1 MAGSTGDGPARPCQA
16 RGCIGLGSTDYYL
29 KVNRRTTI
37 TVHKQHH
44 SLGTSTYSK
53 VNTSLSNHLYILRGP
68 FHRFI
73 MTDRYGHPRQTVF
86 GRRHASAAATVS
98 YSDTRQPHPPASSA
112 TQQSQQGPSAHAK
125 SSSNAG
131 VRRNLFQGQLTRR
144 PTTGPG
150 SNNSN
155 EPGGAGRNAGD
166 LDDMEVEED
175 ESASSDIVVRDK
187 NGEVELDEPPTLVVD
202 DPDEIA
208 LDMRQENESE
218 LRAMMM
224 KDYDDTYPVIAG

>member
-1 MAGSTGDGPARPCQA
+1 
-16 RGCIGLGSTDYYL
+16 
-29 KVNRRTTI
+29 
-37 TVHKQHH
+37 
-44 SLGTSTYSK
+44 
-53 VNTSLSNHLYILRGP
+53 
-68 FHRFI
+68 

-98 YSDTRQPHPPASSA
+98 YSDTRQTHPPASSA
-112 TQQSQQGPSAHAK
+112 AQQTQQGAPAHSK

-150 SNNSN
+150 SNNSS
-155 EPGGAGRNAGD
+155 EPGGASRGAGD
-166 LDDMEVEED
+166 LDGMEVEED
-175 ESASSDIVVRDK
+175 DSASSDIVVRDK
-187 NGEVELDEPPTLVVD
+187 NGEVELYEPPPLVVD

-218 LRAMMM
+218 LPAVMLMHYIDAFRNLQVNRVAEHNFNHRGE
-224 KDYDDTYPVIAG
+224 TEARRRGQASSEHREPE

>member
-1 MAGSTGDGPARPCQA
+1 
-16 RGCIGLGSTDYYL
+16 
-29 KVNRRTTI
+29 
-37 TVHKQHH
+37 
-44 SLGTSTYSK
+44 
-53 VNTSLSNHLYILRGP
+53 
-68 FHRFI
+68 

-98 YSDTRQPHPPASSA
+98 YSDNRPAHPSAPSAAQQP
-112 TQQSQQGPSAHAK
+112 QQGAPAHPKPS
-125 SSSNAG
+125 STAG

-150 SNNSN
+150 SNNSS
-155 EPGGAGRNAGD
+155 EQGVASRGAGD
-166 LDDMEVEED
+166 LDGMEVEED

-187 NGEVELDEPPTLVVD
+187 NGEVELYEPPPLVVD

-218 LRAMMM
+218 PPANDIDALR
-224 KDYDDTYPVIAG
+224 

>member
-1 MAGSTGDGPARPCQA
+1 MIPK
-16 RGCIGLGSTDYYL
+16 L
-29 KVNRRTTI
+29 
-37 TVHKQHH
+37 
-44 SLGTSTYSK
+44 
-53 VNTSLSNHLYILRGP
+53 
-68 FHRFI
+68 I

-98 YSDTRQPHPPASSA
+98 YSDTRQPHPAAPSA
-112 TQQSQQGPSAHAK
+112 AQQPQPGGPSHPNA
-125 SSSNAG
+125 SSNAG

-144 PTTGPG
+144 PTAGPG
-150 SNNSN
+150 SSN
-155 EPGGAGRNAGD
+155 PSEAGAPGRNAGD
-166 LDDMEVEED
+166 LGGMEVEED

-218 LRAMMM
+218 PAAMMM
-224 KDYDDTYPVIAG
+224 HCNDAFVVCGLTQEANHGWSHRGEAETRRRGEAPPEHREPE

>member
-1 MAGSTGDGPARPCQA
+1 
-16 RGCIGLGSTDYYL
+16 
-29 KVNRRTTI
+29 
-37 TVHKQHH
+37 
-44 SLGTSTYSK
+44 
-53 VNTSLSNHLYILRGP
+53 
-68 FHRFI
+68 

-98 YSDTRQPHPPASSA
+98 YSDTRQPHPPAPSA
-112 TQQSQQGPSAHAK
+112 AQQPQPGGPSHPN

-150 SNNSN
+150 SSN
-155 EPGGAGRNAGD
+155 PNEAGAPGRNAGD
-166 LDDMEVEED
+166 LGGMEVEED

-208 LDMRQENESE
+208 LDMRQENEKERQRLADAVKHHQNIVNQNSVPAQPE
-218 LRAMMM
+218 ELFEAVRASLRAKVAALSEDNWMYE
-224 KDYDDTYPVIAG
+224 KEDEPRLV

>member
-1 MAGSTGDGPARPCQA
+1 
-16 RGCIGLGSTDYYL
+16 
-29 KVNRRTTI
+29 
-37 TVHKQHH
+37 
-44 SLGTSTYSK
+44 
-53 VNTSLSNHLYILRGP
+53 
-68 FHRFI
+68 

-112 TQQSQQGPSAHAK
+112 AQQPQQGPSAHSK
-125 SSSNAG
+125 SSSNTG

-150 SNNSN
+150 SNN
-155 EPGGAGRNAGD
+155 EPGPAGRNAGD
-166 LDDMEVEED
+166 LDGMEVEED

-187 NGEVELDEPPTLVVD
+187 NGDVELDEPPTLVVD

-218 LRAMMM
+218 LAIVIMMH
-224 KDYDDTYPVIAG
+224 YDDTFLVTAGESGG

>member
-1 MAGSTGDGPARPCQA
+1 
-16 RGCIGLGSTDYYL
+16 
-29 KVNRRTTI
+29 
-37 TVHKQHH
+37 
-44 SLGTSTYSK
+44 
-53 VNTSLSNHLYILRGP
+53 
-68 FHRFI
+68 

-98 YSDTRQPHPPASSA
+98 YSDTRQPHPPTSSTA
-112 TQQSQQGPSAHAK
+112 QQSQQGPSAHPK

-224 KDYDDTYPVIAG
+224 MHYDVTFPVITGGIGWLIMSFITEERQRLADAVKHHQNIVNQNSVPAQPEGEFSSRCPLH

>member
-1 MAGSTGDGPARPCQA
+1 
-16 RGCIGLGSTDYYL
+16 
-29 KVNRRTTI
+29 
-37 TVHKQHH
+37 
-44 SLGTSTYSK
+44 
-53 VNTSLSNHLYILRGP
+53 
-68 FHRFI
+68 

-98 YSDTRQPHPPASSA
+98 YSDTRQPHPPAPSA
-112 TQQSQQGPSAHAK
+112 AQQPQPGGPSHPN

-150 SNNSN
+150 SSN
-155 EPGGAGRNAGD
+155 PNEAGAPGRNAGD
-166 LDDMEVEED
+166 LGGMEVEED

-218 LRAMMM
+218 LAAMMM
-224 KDYDDTYPVIAG
+224 HHDFMLWSTGWIGTLTTACHTEERQRLADAVKHHQNIVNQNSVPAQPEGEC

>member
-1 MAGSTGDGPARPCQA
+1 
-16 RGCIGLGSTDYYL
+16 
-29 KVNRRTTI
+29 
-37 TVHKQHH
+37 
-44 SLGTSTYSK
+44 
-53 VNTSLSNHLYILRGP
+53 
-68 FHRFI
+68 

-98 YSDTRQPHPPASSA
+98 YSDTRQAHPPAPPA
-112 TQQSQQGPSAHAK
+112 AQQPQPGGPAHLNA
-125 SSSNAG
+125 SSNAG

-144 PTTGPG
+144 PTAGPG
-150 SNNSN
+150 SNNPN
-155 EPGGAGRNAGD
+155 EPGAPGRNAGA
-166 LDDMEVEED
+166 LGNMEVEED

-218 LRAMMM
+218 LDAILMRCDITFGLCARHSE
-224 KDYDDTYPVIAG
+224 G